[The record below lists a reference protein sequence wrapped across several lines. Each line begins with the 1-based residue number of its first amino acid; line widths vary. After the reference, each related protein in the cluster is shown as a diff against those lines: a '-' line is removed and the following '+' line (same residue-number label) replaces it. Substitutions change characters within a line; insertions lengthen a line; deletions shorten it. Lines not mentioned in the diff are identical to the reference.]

1 MKLSLVMAT
10 VGRTEEVWNM
20 IRSLVNQSDHN
31 FELIIVDQNSDDR
44 LALHIRAGLA
54 QGLDIR
60 HVRLEPPSL
69 SAARNLGISLARYE
83 ILAFPDDD
91 CWYESTVIEHV
102 RNCFIPESELRGLV
116 AHWEEQ
122 AKGLGRPQLT
132 GQLSLHAWRR
142 FRGGEASS
150 IALFFR
156 RELFDELGG
165 FDERLGVGR
174 WYGAGEETDFVLRA
188 LASGARLDHAPQVR
202 VHHHFS
208 AKQPGDWRIACRNIR
223 RRARGTGAI
232 YAKHRL
238 DVYVIIRGCSA
249 PLLRVLLKWRSP
261 RNLVQSWFMVIGRL
275 EGLIRWKLTENNFS
289 RQAADLQR
297 RSRL

>member
-10 VGRTEEVWNM
+10 VGRTEEVLHM
-20 IRSLVNQSDHN
+20 IRSLANQNDHN

-44 LALHIRAGLA
+44 LALHVQTGLT

-60 HVRLEPPSL
+60 HVRLEPPGL

-91 CWYESTVIEHV
+91 CWYESTVIGHV
-102 RNCFIPESELRGLV
+102 RNRFISEPELGGVV
-116 AHWEEQ
+116 ARWEEQ
-122 AKGLGRPQLT
+122 AKGLGRPPFT
-132 GQLSLHAWRR
+132 GQLSLHEWRR

-156 RELFDELGG
+156 RELFNELGG

-174 WYGAGEETDFVLRA
+174 WYGAGEETDFLLRA
-188 LASGARLDHAPQVR
+188 LASGVRLDHAPEAR
-202 VHHHFS
+202 VHHRFS
-208 AKQPGDWRIACRNIR
+208 AERPGDWRIACRNIR

-232 YAKHRL
+232 YAKHQL
-238 DVYVIIRGCSA
+238 DAYVIIRGCSA
-249 PLLRVLLKWRSP
+249 PLLRVLLKWRSF
-261 RNLVQSWFMVIGRL
+261 RNLAQSWFMVVGRL
-275 EGLIRWKLTENNFS
+275 EGFIRWKLTENNFS
-289 RQAADLQR
+289 KQASDL
-297 RSRL
+297 